1 MKSFRRLLEL
11 WARGKIFTRT
21 LVVHGQPYPIKISPD
36 AQLKYMKLG
45 DAKFDCDL
53 VDIAEAFVQENSIVW
68 DVGANVGV
76 FTFTAAAIA
85 TKGTVVSIEAD
96 AWLAGLLRQTRNL
109 LPYRDKDVRVVPV
122 ALSESNGIATF
133 QISAR
138 GRASNALEIAGG
150 RSQMGGVREKQY
162 VPTLTMDT
170 LLASLPAPDF
180 VKIDVEG
187 AEVMVVEGAEK
198 LMREVR
204 PIFYIEVGPSASK
217 DIIAA
222 FKQVNFEIYSQVGEH
237 LIDTCTNDTFFVPI
251 EKVQYFEE
259 SVQALN

>member
-1 MKSFRRLLEL
+1 MKFFRRLLEL

-96 AWLAGLLRQTRNL
+96 AWLAGLLRQTRI
-109 LPYRDKDVRVVPV
+109 PIP
-122 ALSESNGIATF
+122 
-133 QISAR
+133 ISVYCCLYSY
-138 GRASNALEIAGG
+138 GSSHMFNF
-150 RSQMGGVREKQY
+150 
-162 VPTLTMDT
+162 T
-170 LLASLPAPDF
+170 
-180 VKIDVEG
+180 EG
-187 AEVMVVEGAEK
+187 
-198 LMREVR
+198 
-204 PIFYIEVGPSASK
+204 PSEVG
-217 DIIAA
+217 
-222 FKQVNFEIYSQVGEH
+222 V
-237 LIDTCTNDTFFVPI
+237 LMC
-251 EKVQYFEE
+251 
-259 SVQALN
+259 